1 MMDNVLVSISDIA
14 LVINTLKGIKVR
26 GFDSMDKLVG
36 VVIELEKWGRQQPVP
51 KIKPVEEEHPH
62 TMPKIDQDGIK
73 ED

>member
-1 MMDNVLVSISDIA
+1 MDKVLVSISDIA
-14 LVINTLKGIKVR
+14 LVINTLKGIDEVR
-26 GFDSMDKLVG
+26 GFDNMDKLVG